1 MYSPPVGGAARRPI
15 ATIDK
20 QQTSNRRLIIFGEE
34 DYLCG
39 ARNSQ
44 VVGRDRRACSS
55 RRKASKR
62 PRGRAVSKPFPTNLD
77 PLLRVRGHPRFA
89 AFESARAYRRER
101 ALLRGAGANCSSTP
115 SQIRTLPRS

>member
-20 QQTSNRRLIIFGEE
+20 EQTSNRRFIIFSEE

-44 VVGRDRRACSS
+44 VVGRDSPTRPIFADVEPT
-55 RRKASKR
+55 R
-62 PRGRAVSKPFPTNLD
+62 PRVVTSKQT
-77 PLLRVRGHPRFA
+77 A
-89 AFESARAYRRER
+89 
-101 ALLRGAGANCSSTP
+101 RGAGRLQAVFYQPGSTSSRTRS
-115 SQIRTLPRS
+115 SQVCRFRISASLSPRTSTSAGSGREL

>member
-1 MYSPPVGGAARRPI
+1 MYSPPVGGAARTPI

-39 ARNSQ
+39 ERNSQ

-62 PRGRAVSKPFPTNLD
+62 PRGGPLQAVSYQPGSTSSRTRSSQVCRFRISASLS
-77 PLLRVRGHPRFA
+77 PRT
-89 AFESARAYRRER
+89 SA
-101 ALLRGAGANCSSTP
+101 S
-115 SQIRTLPRS
+115 